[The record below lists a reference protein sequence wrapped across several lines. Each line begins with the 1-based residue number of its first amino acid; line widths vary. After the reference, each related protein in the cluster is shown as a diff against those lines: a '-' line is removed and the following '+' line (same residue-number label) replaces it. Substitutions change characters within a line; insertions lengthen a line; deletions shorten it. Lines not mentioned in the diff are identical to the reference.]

1 VFARACVEV
10 AHQLDLFEQVPLS
23 LFRLAAQSII
33 RQCEANKTPL
43 TSITNVPEEV
53 QMKLRMEVAE
63 CASSVFGWVSLMPPE
78 KERLQLSFL
87 DTVRSTVTPS
97 LELASRDSGNCGKQ
111 DVIRT
116 AFVGDHEIVNS
127 AYHQSGNS
135 RVANIWT
142 LTFPKSNQET
152 TFKIGQW
159 GNVAVNGIEHVV
171 EFAKEVMGAEDDQDA
186 LVCIIFF
193 FGLSRNFYNW
203 SQRHHCL
210 FPTELGFAHKE
221 NSVRSSLGELP
232 AWYIACGRKWMH
244 LPLQDEAKV

>member
-1 VFARACVEV
+1 VLARACVEV
-10 AHQLDLFEQVPLS
+10 AHQLDLFEQLPHS

-53 QMKLRMEVAE
+53 LFKLRLEVAE
-63 CASSVFGWVSLMPPE
+63 CAASVFGWVFLMPPE
-78 KERLQLSFL
+78 KERLQQCFL
-87 DTVRSTVTPS
+87 DTLRSTVTPS
-97 LELASRDSGNCGKQ
+97 LELASRNSGNCGKQ

-116 AFVGDHEIVNS
+116 AFVGEHDIVNLK
-127 AYHQSGNS
+127 YHQSGNS
-135 RVANIWT
+135 REANIWT

-152 TFKIGQW
+152 TFTIGPW
-159 GNVAVNGIEHVV
+159 DLLLSKGMEHAG

-210 FPTELGFAHKE
+210 FPTDLGFAHKAD
-221 NSVRSSLGELP
+221 SVRSSLGELP

-244 LPLQDEAKV
+244 YFPLQDEV